1 MSDNFTDIHAFVK
14 ESQTLYSW
22 TAPMRPYKKKGKR
35 MLRFFLAVALL
46 LSIIILFFG
55 DPILLLPVWAVLF
68 LFYIMTITPP
78 PTIENKITKFGIET
92 AGVTLRWE
100 VLDHYYFS
108 KRWGFDILTVVTKA
122 PYTFQ
127 AYFVIPDAR
136 VKQKTATL
144 LSEHIM
150 FVTNPVRTLTDRLI
164 DLLSQVIPEDEDEH
178 ENSKHKL
185 SVA

>member
-55 DPILLLPVWAVLF
+55 DAILLLPVWAVLF

-78 PTIENKITKFGIET
+78 PIRSQSSGSKQPVLRCAGKYLTTI
-92 AGVTLRWE
+92 
-100 VLDHYYFS
+100 
-108 KRWGFDILTVVTKA
+108 
-122 PYTFQ
+122 TFQ
-127 AYFVIPDAR
+127 NAGD
-136 VKQKTATL
+136 
-144 LSEHIM
+144 
-150 FVTNPVRTLTDRLI
+150 LI
-164 DLLSQVIPEDEDEH
+164 S
-178 ENSKHKL
+178 
-185 SVA
+185 